1 MLSAMHRPG
10 SSSSL
15 VLPSL
20 AHDSLWL
27 AVFTRRSSTPG
38 SSAHHRG
45 VDSRSQQTNQS
56 CRRPLHRSTR
66 SHPGAAQKMATP
78 TAIKKLQRS
87 SSHGSTAGKH
97 RRRPMALHCSLG
109 GARQCSIAITAALHC
124 NPRRG
129 STTCAR
135 FIAAPACFNAAP
147 AELHCSPGKAQ
158 RPRMTLH
165 CSLRQHS
172 IAARRTS
179 LQHHERSAPRRTPL

>member
-109 GARQCSIAITAALHC
+109 GARSAPLQSQRRSIATPDEVQRPVHASLQLQRASMQL
-124 NPRRG
+124 RQ
-129 STTCAR
+129 S
-135 FIAAPACFNAAP
+135 FIAAPAKLNDP
-147 AELHCSPGKAQ
+147 A
-158 RPRMTLH
+158 
-165 CSLRQHS
+165 
-172 IAARRTS
+172 
-179 LQHHERSAPRRTPL
+179 